1 MQNLK
6 TKSKKM
12 AETNERRCSS
22 YKTLTYECRDEKT
35 FESTACSCKAKSR
48 RASQRLWENRI
59 ISNALVFESD
69 DEETLEGSI
78 GYKVKI
84 QRDLRDH
91 KPQKG
96 SANTL
101 ISKNKDVIVI
111 YLGKKTDGK
120 IQKRDIDKDKATG
133 KTAKRKRKKNKHQFK
148 YIIYRHQTKAQK
160 CLEFHNTIHSI
171 CSPYNSS
178 QLSNPNEVW
187 KRDENKKRTMKKPF
201 LYLNSFTAGV
211 GRKYNNSCNSK
222 TIFRCICC
230 YLTTFRSYVKV
241 HIIETHKSVKFMKCK
256 FCSFKVTNE
265 TCLLKHMEG
274 HAIKRLSCEF
284 CGDVRFFP
292 EVSYFQLNK
301 INSDPTHCQ
310 CEDRNF
316 KGKCKQI
323 LAGNKESH
331 SNTVKRITCGLYDHA
346 YFTAAKLNHQETRR
360 KFECIF
366 CNNNFTT
373 DNKLRKHVSQLHGDD
388 LPFEYTHHHFRSAAV
403 DQKKHS
409 KIYSNRNTIHFRSK
423 QRKCDNRCLKNL
435 RNDNIT
441 RTFKCAF
448 CGIRIDDNNTYFSDH
463 AKIHEGQSYDYSSSY
478 EHLKILLGC

>member
-1 MQNLK
+1 MQGQN
-6 TKSKKM
+6 S
-12 AETNERRCSS
+12 
-22 YKTLTYECRDEKT
+22 
-35 FESTACSCKAKSR
+35 
-48 RASQRLWENRI
+48 
-59 ISNALVFESD
+59 
-69 DEETLEGSI
+69 
-78 GYKVKI
+78 
-84 QRDLRDH
+84 RDLRYH
-91 KPQKG
+91 KIQKG

-101 ISKNKDVIVI
+101 ICKNKDVIVI

-241 HIIETHKSVKFMKCK
+241 HIVETHKSVKFMKCK

-292 EVSYFQLNK
+292 EVSL
-301 INSDPTHCQ
+301 
-310 CEDRNF
+310 
-316 KGKCKQI
+316 
-323 LAGNKESH
+323 
-331 SNTVKRITCGLYDHA
+331 
-346 YFTAAKLNHQETRR
+346 
-360 KFECIF
+360 IF
-366 CNNNFTT
+366 PA
-373 DNKLRKHVSQLHGDD
+373 H
-388 LPFEYTHHHFRSAAV
+388 
-403 DQKKHS
+403 
-409 KIYSNRNTIHFRSK
+409 
-423 QRKCDNRCLKNL
+423 
-435 RNDNIT
+435 
-441 RTFKCAF
+441 
-448 CGIRIDDNNTYFSDH
+448 
-463 AKIHEGQSYDYSSSY
+463 
-478 EHLKILLGC
+478 